1 MEVIH
6 KLKTNI
12 KSLKEDKEFAN
23 DRVKIRNKSKGF
35 VLGTFRWL
43 IIIGISYVIL
53 SPLLGMLA
61 RAFFSTS
68 DAYNPMVY
76 LIPQNPTLDNFK
88 LSWMRLDYVK
98 VVGKTLFYTI
108 TLMIIQVIICSMV
121 GYGFARF
128 DFPFKKLLFA
138 CVIITIVVPTH
149 TVMLPFYMTFRNMD
163 LGGLVT
169 LLSPSHKPGLLG
181 FTTPMYILTLFGCGL
196 RSGLYIYIFNQF
208 FRGLPKEIEEAAL
221 IDGAGTWY
229 TYFRIMLVNAV
240 PSIITVAVF
249 SLVWQY
255 NDKFYA
261 NLFVYD
267 GAMNIGK
274 KLSGLQQTI
283 ANMDKIADPTISI
296 LYFYAGV
303 ILVILPVVIIYVAL
317 QKYFM
322 EGVERSGIVG

>member
-1 MEVIH
+1 MELVH

-12 KSLKEDKEFAN
+12 KHMKEDKEFAN
-23 DRVKIRNKSKGF
+23 DRVRMKNASKKLVIGI
-35 VLGTFRWL
+35 FRWL
-43 IIIGISYVIL
+43 IIIGISFIIL
-53 SPLLGMLA
+53 SPLLGMLT
-61 RAFFSTS
+61 RSFFSTS

-76 LIPQNPTLDNFK
+76 MIPQSPTLEK
-88 LSWMRLDYVK
+88 YILSWLRLDYLK
-98 VVGKTLFYTI
+98 VLGNTLFYVI
-108 TLMIIQVIICSMV
+108 TLMIIQVVICSMV

-128 DFPFKKLLFA
+128 DFPFKKILFA
-138 CVIITIVVPTH
+138 CVIITIVIPTH
-149 TVMLPFYMTFRNMD
+149 TVMLPFYMTFRTMD
-163 LGGLVT
+163 LGGIV
-169 LLSPSHKPGLLG
+169 SFFNNKPGLLQ
-181 FTTPMYILTLFGCGL
+181 TSVPVYMLTLFGCGL

-208 FRGLPKEIEEAAL
+208 FRGLPKEIEEAAF
-221 IDGAGTWY
+221 IDGAGVWY

-240 PSIITVAVF
+240 PSIITVSVF

-261 NLFVYD
+261 NLFILSPEI
-267 GAMNIGK
+267 NIGK

-283 ANMDKIADPTISI
+283 ANYDKIADPTISI

-303 ILVILPVVIIYVAL
+303 MLVILPVIIIYIAL